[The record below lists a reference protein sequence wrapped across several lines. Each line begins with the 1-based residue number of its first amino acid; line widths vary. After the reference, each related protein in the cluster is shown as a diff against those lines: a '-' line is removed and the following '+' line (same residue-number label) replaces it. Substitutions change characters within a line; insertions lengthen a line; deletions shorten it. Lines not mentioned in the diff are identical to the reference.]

1 MLLNYTC
8 IFTKS
13 AQMGENI
20 KMSYTGN
27 QAVISSL
34 KNEAASNM
42 EKNCFGMIHSG
53 MHIFK
58 KISFLVYICGNCFPY
73 EFTQLKLWGV

>member
-1 MLLNYTC
+1 
-8 IFTKS
+8 
-13 AQMGENI
+13 MGENI

-42 EKNCFGMIHSG
+42 EKKLFWHDP
-53 MHIFK
+53 FRDA
-58 KISFLVYICGNCFPY
+58 YI
-73 EFTQLKLWGV
+73 

>member
-1 MLLNYTC
+1 MLFINTC
-8 IFTKS
+8 IFTKNTH
-13 AQMGENI
+13 MEENI

-42 EKNCFGMIHSG
+42 EKNVLAWSIQGCIYLR
-53 MHIFK
+53 K
-58 KISFLVYICGNCFPY
+58 LVF
-73 EFTQLKLWGV
+73 

>member
-1 MLLNYTC
+1 ME
-8 IFTKS
+8 
-13 AQMGENI
+13 ENI

-42 EKNCFGMIHSG
+42 EKMFWHDP
-53 MHIFK
+53 FRDA
-58 KISFLVYICGNCFPY
+58 YI
-73 EFTQLKLWGV
+73 